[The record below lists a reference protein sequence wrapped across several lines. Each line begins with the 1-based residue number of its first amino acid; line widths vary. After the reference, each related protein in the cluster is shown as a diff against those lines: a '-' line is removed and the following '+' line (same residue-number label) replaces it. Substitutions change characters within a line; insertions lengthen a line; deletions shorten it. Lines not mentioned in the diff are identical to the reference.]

1 VDNVCL
7 PKISFLQ
14 SNPLTDNNIFK
25 YIGTHGGSGESNT
38 KFYFGDFNGDGM
50 TDYVYHNTSYN
61 DGKFRINLADGTGSF
76 KYIGTHGG
84 SGDLNFPSLYD
95 VL

>member
-1 VDNVCL
+1 MTDYVYHNTSYNDGKF
-7 PKISFLQ
+7 KINLADGTGS
-14 SNPLTDNNIFK
+14 FK

-61 DGKFRINLADGTGSF
+61 DGKFKINSKQNLD
-76 KYIGTHGG
+76 Y
-84 SGDLNFPSLYD
+84 LCL
-95 VL
+95 